1 MSTAHTTAAAAAGA
15 EDVVTFPTSSN
26 PHVAMYHLNRPR
38 ALNSLNQPMVDLL
51 REKVDKWI
59 TEKETRVVVGRGE
72 GRGFCAGGD
81 VKQVTQDARASS
93 EGLAGALD
101 FFRCENELDYLLAL
115 LKTGKVPQRLADRDA
130 EGATE
135 SKEVDVDGKTYIVFM
150 DGPTMG
156 GGAGLSYP
164 APLRIA
170 NESTIFAMPETKIG
184 FAPDVGAQFYLSQ
197 LDGAVGA
204 WLAVTGESLF
214 GRALGIATHYIPK
227 SKIAEVVAAIEAL
240 PKEELTTARL
250 SALILSFSAPPTTSA
265 SEASTNK
272 TPDAPSLIAGD
283 VRNLLDRAFSK
294 STVPKVLAALHAAID
309 GKDKQSWSPRAL
321 EWAQQTIKTIGE
333 RSPTGM
339 KIALLNWQGARKLRS
354 LRSQLDKDLAMC
366 CAFMTATQ
374 DMFAGVDQVLVHKSK
389 EPAAWDP
396 ATLDDPRL
404 EEGKLQTTWFDR
416 KKSTTLDAAPEL
428 GLLPPTGG
436 EHLWGT
442 FRAWGLPSEQSV
454 QEYIT
459 GSRSSSDAFALTR
472 TELKQRLWSDLVTE
486 RGLDESAS
494 GVQQFKAEVEAK
506 VEEVC
511 ERQCVLEGE
520 GEAEGKKYLK
530 WHPVAKL

>member
-1 MSTAHTTAAAAAGA
+1 M
-15 EDVVTFPTSSN
+15 
-26 PHVAMYHLNRPR
+26 
-38 ALNSLNQPMVDLL
+38 
-51 REKVDKWI
+51 
-59 TEKETRVVVGRGE
+59 
-72 GRGFCAGGD
+72 
-81 VKQVTQDARASS
+81 
-93 EGLAGALD
+93 
-101 FFRCENELDYLLAL
+101 
-115 LKTGKVPQRLADRDA
+115 
-130 EGATE
+130 
-135 SKEVDVDGKTYIVFM
+135 
-150 DGPTMG
+150 
-156 GGAGLSYP
+156 
-164 APLRIA
+164 
-170 NESTIFAMPETKIG
+170 
-184 FAPDVGAQFYLSQ
+184 
-197 LDGAVGA
+197 
-204 WLAVTGESLF
+204 
-214 GRALGIATHYIPK
+214 GIATHYIPK
-227 SKIAEVVAAIEAL
+227 AKIGEVVAAIEAL
-240 PKEELTTARL
+240 PKEQLTTARL
-250 SALILSFSAPPTTSA
+250 SALLLNFSAPSTTSA
-265 SEASTNK
+265 SEVSTNK

-294 STVPKVLAALHAAID
+294 PTVPKILAALHSAID
-309 GKDKQSWSPRAL
+309 GKDKHTWSPRAL
-321 EWAQQTIKTIGE
+321 EWAQQTVKTIGE

-354 LRSQLDKDLAMC
+354 LRDQLNKDLSMC
-366 CAFMTATQ
+366 CAFMTATK

-416 KKSTTLDAAPEL
+416 NKSTTLDAAPEL
-428 GLLPPTGG
+428 GLLPPAGG

-442 FRAWGLPSEQSV
+442 FRTWGLPSELMI

-472 TELKQRLWSDLVTE
+472 TELKQRLWSDLAAE
-486 RGLDESAS
+486 RGLNESAT